1 MHCLKGIYIKKRE
14 TEKEDGQE
22 YFPVKMVISQ
32 KKARVFYFKDKK
44 QQNAWFKGLC
54 KAAGCANVLDFY
66 DFLSELA
73 SGNQG
78 VVYKA
83 KNKKSGMKVAI
94 KAIKKKDMT
103 EDQVALQRME
113 IEAMKMCQNENI
125 MKLLDLFEDDRYF
138 YLVLELLNGG
148 DLFDYLEKRNFHI
161 SEGRAKEL
169 FKQIS
174 SAVAYIHQFGIVH
187 RDLKIENIIMSDNS
201 E

>member
-1 MHCLKGIYIKKRE
+1 MHNLKGMYIKKRE
-14 TEKEDGQE
+14 TETADSID

-44 QQNAWFKGLC
+44 QQSQWFKAMS
-54 KAAGCANVLDFY
+54 KSAGCANVLDHY
-66 DFLSELA
+66 DFISELA

-83 KNKKSGMKVAI
+83 KNKKSGLKVAI
-94 KAIKKKDMT
+94 KAIKKKNMT
-103 EDQVALQRME
+103 EDQIALQRME

-138 YLVLELLNGG
+138 YLVLELLHGG

-161 SEGRAKEL
+161 SEKRAQEL
-169 FKQIS
+169 FK
-174 SAVAYIHQFGIVH
+174 
-187 RDLKIENIIMSDNS
+187 
-201 E
+201 